1 MATHPS
7 PIHSRMVPPAQ
18 QARTSQVRRVVR
30 VAAGNAL
37 EMYDFQIFAYYAA
50 AIAVTFFPSGNE
62 YASLM
67 FAFATFGAGF
77 LMRPLGAVILGAYI
91 DHHGRR
97 KGLLVTLA
105 LMAVGTL
112 SIALLPGYV
121 AIGLAAPLLVLVGRL
136 LQGFSAGVELG
147 GVSVYLSEIATTGRK
162 GFYVAWQSASQ
173 QVAVM
178 FAAVIG
184 LVLTLT
190 LSTGQ
195 IQQWGWR
202 IPFLA
207 GCTLLPFLFMLRRSL
222 EETEAFLARAHAPR
236 PAEIA
241 RSVAANWRLVLLG
254 MMMATMTTVSF
265 YFVTAYTPTFGAN
278 VLHLAASGNLVVT
291 LCVGAC
297 NLLVLPLSGALSDKI
312 GRRPILIACTIAA
325 LATAY
330 PTLQLAGERT
340 VFFQA
345 PDGGTVAGVYLRGLQ
360 RRDGRVLDRDH
371 AGGSAHFRILGGLQ
385 PGDRCVRRVHAG
397 HLHLSD
403 SRDREPRDAGRV
415 AIARRRVRAYRGTRA
430 VDSTGAQV
438 ELAFIGP
445 HPHFRPASIHLG
457 SMCTI
462 AEIRCPDIS
471 CEIVIR
477 VAASA
482 SQVGRQIETAV
493 ARHPRD
499 RCCLCKCRS

>member
-1 MATHPS
+1 MATQPS
-7 PIHSRMVPPAQ
+7 LVSSATPV
-18 QARTSQVRRVVR
+18 RTSQVRRVVR

-67 FAFATFGAGF
+67 LSLATFGAGF

-147 GVSVYLSEIATTGRK
+147 GVSVYLSEIATAGRK

-184 LVLTLT
+184 LILTLT
-190 LSTGQ
+190 LSTGE
-195 IQQWGWR
+195 IQKWGWR

-222 EETEAFLARAHAPR
+222 EETEAFLQRAHPPR

-241 RSVAANWRLVLLG
+241 RTVAANWRLVLLG

-297 NLLVLPLSGALSDKI
+297 NLLVLPLSGALSDRI

-330 PTLQLAGERT
+330 PTLSWL
-340 VFFQA
+340 VSA
-345 PDGGTVAGVYLRGLQ
+345 P
-360 RRDGRVLDRDH
+360 
-371 AGGSAHFRILGGLQ
+371 SF
-385 PGDRCVRRVHAG
+385 
-397 HLHLSD
+397 
-403 SRDREPRDAGRV
+403 SRLLM
-415 AIARRRVRAYRGTRA
+415 
-430 VDSTGAQV
+430 V
-438 ELAFIGP
+438 ELWLAFIYAAYNG
-445 HPHFRPASIHLG
+445 AMAVYL
-457 SMCTI
+457 T
-462 AEIRCPDIS
+462 EIMPVEVRTS
-471 CEIVIR
+471 GFSL
-477 VAASA
+477 AYSLA
-482 SQVGRQIETAV
+482 TAV
-493 ARHPRD
+493 FGGFTPAICTYLIHVTGNPAMPGVWLSLAAACGLIAALILSYKELSTQRARMLNSP
-499 RCCLCKCRS
+499 L